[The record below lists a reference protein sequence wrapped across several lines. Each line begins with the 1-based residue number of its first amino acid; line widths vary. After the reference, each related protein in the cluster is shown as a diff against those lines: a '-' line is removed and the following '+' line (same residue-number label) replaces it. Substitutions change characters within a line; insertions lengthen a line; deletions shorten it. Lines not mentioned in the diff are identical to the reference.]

1 MKRIMSIL
9 AAVLVVE
16 TAALSGEVQTNSA
29 ATEVRNAGGLLVK
42 EADLQRND
50 QLMSVDMNL
59 DLSELGVKTN
69 RVTLFTPMLVSP
81 TDTAAFP
88 SFAVFGRNRWFYYL
102 RNDLRVVPDGNAWRK
117 KNAPEDLE
125 YSANIPYAE
134 WMNGAELKLRK
145 EDCGCCGDVLDSA
158 YYALTSY
165 KIYEPSFLYAA
176 VPERNVAKMRALEGN
191 AYVDFPVS
199 ETVIYPDYHSNRS
212 ELEKIVAQIDSVRL
226 DPDVS
231 VKSIFIKGYASPE
244 SPYDNN
250 TRLAKGRTEAI
261 RSYVEDMYDFPDGL
275 ITTDYE
281 PENWEELRAYVA
293 ASKLPSR
300 KRILELIDKDE
311 EPDRKEWLIKSRY
324 KGEYT
329 YLLENCYP
337 YLRRTYYRI
346 DYQIRTFTEADV
358 DYIREL
364 VGSAPQKLSLEEFY
378 MAARGL
384 DPQSEQFQEIFDV
397 AVRMYPSDPVA
408 NLNAANVAMQGG
420 DYGRAAKYIER
431 AEALPEAVYA
441 RGVLAAL
448 EGDRQ
453 TAAEWF
459 TKASELGI
467 SQAEDELAKL

>member
-1 MKRIMSIL
+1 M
-9 AAVLVVE
+9 
-16 TAALSGEVQTNSA
+16 
-29 ATEVRNAGGLLVK
+29 
-42 EADLQRND
+42 
-50 QLMSVDMNL
+50 
-59 DLSELGVKTN
+59 
-69 RVTLFTPMLVSP
+69 
-81 TDTAAFP
+81 
-88 SFAVFGRNRWFYYL
+88 
-102 RNDLRVVPDGNAWRK
+102 
-117 KNAPEDLE
+117 
-125 YSANIPYAE
+125 
-134 WMNGAELKLRK
+134 
-145 EDCGCCGDVLDSA
+145 LDSA

-324 KGEYT
+324 KGEY
-329 YLLENCYP
+329 
-337 YLRRTYYRI
+337 
-346 DYQIRTFTEADV
+346 QG
-358 DYIREL
+358 IREMRKH
-364 VGSAPQKLSLEEFY
+364 VAWYTAGYHGSARMRQ
-378 MAARGL
+378 
-384 DPQSEQFQEIFDV
+384 
-397 AVRMYPSDPVA
+397 AVNEVESY
-408 NLNAANVAMQGG
+408 
-420 DYGRAAKYIER
+420 
-431 AEALPEAVYA
+431 EALKQL
-441 RGVLAAL
+441 LADWLAYS
-448 EGDRQ
+448 EGGM
-453 TAAEWF
+453 
-459 TKASELGI
+459 KAHDKNNGS
-467 SQAEDELAKL
+467 